1 MPSTFTRLFR
11 YAKGVGADAKENYT
25 TEVLR
30 AAIETDARPLRD
42 ALKAG
47 VRIDVASTSVVSVE
61 TQFAIATAGI
71 VDMVLSFVDADLRR
85 TVWIE
90 VKVDAGES
98 GDQLANYARFI
109 SSLPEGHRP
118 TLIVLGPKL
127 LRDGVPLLK
136 WQVVR
141 DAIVRSGTASPYW
154 LDLKTYLEE
163 IRMAD
168 NYDEPVTGVEAQAL
182 APARNLVGKLARI
195 LTPFALEADAV
206 WRGAGWPPTESKVV
220 DTLLQKFEE
229 KGTLT
234 IANDAGRHAGLS
246 AGLYHDPATGD
257 AWLGLWIWMNPRKVA
272 ERRAL
277 LDMAPPLSALG
288 DEWHRDEAE
297 WELLGAYRRLVEIS
311 THAEGTSWLRAKLVQ
326 LRDAGLLDL
335 VARD

>member
-118 TLIVLGPKL
+118 
-127 LRDGVPLLK
+127 R
-136 WQVVR
+136 
-141 DAIVRSGTASPYW
+141 
-154 LDLKTYLEE
+154 
-163 IRMAD
+163 
-168 NYDEPVTGVEAQAL
+168 
-182 APARNLVGKLARI
+182 
-195 LTPFALEADAV
+195 
-206 WRGAGWPPTESKVV
+206 
-220 DTLLQKFEE
+220 
-229 KGTLT
+229 
-234 IANDAGRHAGLS
+234 
-246 AGLYHDPATGD
+246 
-257 AWLGLWIWMNPRKVA
+257 
-272 ERRAL
+272 
-277 LDMAPPLSALG
+277 
-288 DEWHRDEAE
+288 
-297 WELLGAYRRLVEIS
+297 
-311 THAEGTSWLRAKLVQ
+311 
-326 LRDAGLLDL
+326 
-335 VARD
+335 